1 MADVEGSLRGHCRNV
16 EFGKNGL
23 RVGSLMRRNMRLR
36 DDSID
41 ESVLV
46 ALPRVCS
53 SPEHDN
59 SRLSH
64 PEPVLECSNGSADS
78 GCVAT
83 YDSRG
88 VLVQILLIVTLGNER

>member
-1 MADVEGSLRGHCRNV
+1 MADVEGSFRGHCRNV
-16 EFGKNGL
+16 QFGKNGL
-23 RVGSLMRRNMRLR
+23 RIGSLVGRNMSLW

-59 SRLSH
+59 SRFSH
-64 PEPVLECSNGSADS
+64 AEPILECPDGSADS
-78 GCVAT
+78 CCVAT
-83 YDSRG
+83 YDPRG
-88 VLVQILLIVTLGNER
+88 VLVQILSVVAL